1 MHPGEA
7 EAMQVAVMVVMEAE
21 MEVAMAVAMVVLAVM
36 VVATAAMG
44 VMAVKVEVD
53 EMVVAKAV
61 ADGALERAAALGVTA
76 AQTAAMEV
84 LKVAQECNSHNR
96 RGTRSAQD
104 SLALAEMV
112 ETQEGMSG
120 EEATGVEAEAE
131 ATGAVRV
138 KTHEEQ
144 EMCFAKAKVTHR
156 AKAMHRVTAMA
167 MHRCNCTRLSRFD
180 RASSHLHRRS
190 KYSSRSSN

>member
-36 VVATAAMG
+36 VVATAAMA

-61 ADGALERAAALGVTA
+61 ADGALE
-76 AQTAAMEV
+76 M
-84 LKVAQECNSHNR
+84 AQECNSHNR